1 MKISILIPEHITK
14 KKKID
19 KTKFCNTFR
28 LVGANVIEGLAIKL
42 SAKLI

>member
-1 MKISILIPEHITK
+1 MKISILIPEHIT